1 MKTKIVVWFGLV
13 FVLALL
19 MVACSGAT
27 PNPQTVE
34 PKSAESVVTE
44 EPEPTESVVT
54 DEPKSA
60 PSPLTGE
67 IAPDFTLPDSNGN
80 EVSLADTLQ
89 EKEQVVIIFYYG
101 VGCTPCM
108 AQLREIEKD
117 HAKYEEKGA
126 QVIAIAVQS
135 EKHAEYT
142 RKIIHAQFPILADN
156 DHAVAEAFGVNEEDG
171 ESTPSVFIINKDR
184 QIVWSQISHIEGGG
198 CGTERVPSETILENL
213 G

>member
-1 MKTKIVVWFGLV
+1 MKKEIVFWLGLV
-13 FVLALL
+13 FVLSLL
-19 MVACSGAT
+19 MAACSGAT

-67 IAPDFTLPDSNGN
+67 IAPDFTLPDSDGN

-89 EKEQVVIIFYYG
+89 GKEQVVIVFYYG

-126 QVIAIAVQS
+126 QVIAITVQS

-156 DHAVAEAFGVNEEDG
+156 DHAVAEAYGVLFD
-171 ESTPSVFIINKDR
+171 SVSSPAVFLINKDR
-184 QIVWSQISHIEGGG
+184 QIFWSKITHLDKYGG
-198 CGTERVPSETILENL
+198 CGSERVPSETILENL
-213 G
+213 H